1 MKTIKHT
8 SKQTKSDMDMVY
20 KINGA
25 LAVLF
30 ILVFF
35 NGTLLEI
42 FNISTNHLFSEG
54 NILILLL
61 TFFITGIFI
70 SWYNERIS
78 GIFLLILA
86 LASLIYFI
94 ANEGFIEKWVLP
106 VLIMVPV
113 MVAGIYFLADDY
125 KKRKIHH

>member
-1 MKTIKHT
+1 MQK
-8 SKQTKSDMDMVY
+8 TKSDKEMVY

-42 FNISTNHLFSEG
+42 FNISTNQFFSEG

-61 TFFITGIFI
+61 TLFIAGIFI
-70 SWYNERIS
+70 SWFSERIS
-78 GIFLLILA
+78 GIFLLLLA
-86 LASLIYFI
+86 TASLIYFI
-94 ANEGFIEKWVLP
+94 ANEGFIEKWALP
-106 VLIMVPV
+106 VLIMIPV
-113 MVAGIYFLADDY
+113 IVAGMYFLIDDF
-125 KKRKIHH
+125 KKRRIHH

>member
-1 MKTIKHT
+1 
-8 SKQTKSDMDMVY
+8 MDMVY

-42 FNISTNHLFSEG
+42 FNISTNYLFSEG

-61 TFFITGIFI
+61 TFFIAGIFI

-86 LASLIYFI
+86 MASSIYFI
-94 ANEGFIEKWVLP
+94 ANEGFNEKWVLP

-113 MVAGIYFLADDY
+113 IVAGIYFLVDDF